1 MDIWYVCMILVP
13 ILEGVM
19 VDEKLM
25 TLLQNHVWLFNIAT
39 KFVTKFVGLK

>member
-25 TLLQNHVWLFNIAT
+25 TLLQNHVWLLALLLN
-39 KFVTKFVGLK
+39 L